1 MIVYSTDPQ
10 GLEGRKQVKLL
21 INSLK
26 HERKKSNRPRMCRSS
41 GGTQDGTES
50 IEKIH
55 RQPTDIRN
63 RSNHSVSKKNSNRNK

>member
-26 HERKKSNRPRMCRSS
+26 HERKLFFLMKLVIS
-41 GGTQDGTES
+41 
-50 IEKIH
+50 
-55 RQPTDIRN
+55 
-63 RSNHSVSKKNSNRNK
+63 